1 VHLANWFFDGA
12 RADISKVVSANPA
25 FQLSHAFN
33 LGSSSRPAS
42 YNFGA
47 VFANAQS
54 LLQGS
59 VDGSGMVSMR
69 ANQTW
74 SGTDVTKLQ
83 GQVGVDTMVQN
94 SLTHAQLHSKPGQ
107 SMLQIEH
114 DHLGPHY
121 ALSLKTINPGILDG
135 TGIHFVSLLHSVSP
149 RLSLG
154 FETIIQHPQPTI
166 LETATSYVAKL
177 TSLPNPLA
185 ALTPS
190 APGQAPAS
198 LPFTPSW
205 TATAQLQPSGNV
217 QATYHQRMSDKID
230 VALDFQTIFQ
240 PPSMLGPA
248 KREALCTLG
257 AKYDLR
263 MSCFRAQI
271 DSNGKVGMLLEQR
284 FSPVF
289 AFLVSGE
296 IDHAKV
302 GFTHADPVRHADVRT
317 RPSSVLVSS
326 SSRRR

>member
-1 VHLANWFFDGA
+1 
-12 RADISKVVSANPA
+12 
-25 FQLSHAFN
+25 
-33 LGSSSRPAS
+33 
-42 YNFGA
+42 
-47 VFANAQS
+47 
-54 LLQGS
+54 
-59 VDGSGMVSMR
+59 
-69 ANQTW
+69 
-74 SGTDVTKLQ
+74 
-83 GQVGVDTMVQN
+83 
-94 SLTHAQLHSKPGQ
+94 
-107 SMLQIEH
+107 MLQIEH

-121 ALSLKTINPGILDG
+121 ALSLKTINPGVLDG

-185 ALTPS
+185 ALTPT

-198 LPFTPSW
+198 IPFNPSW

-240 PPSMLGPA
+240 PPSMMGPA

-302 GFTHADPVRHADVRT
+302 SPVVRFRRTLLTSERVQVRCRNPARVDDDEPRGDDRGGYACPGVKHALQQQCGR
-317 RPSSVLVSS
+317 
-326 SSRRR
+326 